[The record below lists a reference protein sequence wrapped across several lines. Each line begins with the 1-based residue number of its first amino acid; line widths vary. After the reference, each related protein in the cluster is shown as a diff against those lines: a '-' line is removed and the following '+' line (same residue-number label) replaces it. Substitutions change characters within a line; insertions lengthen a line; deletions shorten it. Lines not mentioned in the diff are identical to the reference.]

1 MRVKHMSR
9 DRHHSRGGAQGGRG
23 TGGGGRPH
31 HGRPFG
37 PKAGKQGNKPKSGG
51 GKMCPMCGQV
61 VPDLGKHIR
70 EKHDEPEPE

>member
-1 MRVKHMSR
+1 MSK
-9 DRHHSRGGAQGGRG
+9 
-23 TGGGGRPH
+23 
-31 HGRPFG
+31 F
-37 PKAGKQGNKPKSGG
+37 GKQGNKPKSSG

>member
-1 MRVKHMSR
+1 MRVKHISR

-23 TGGGGRPH
+23 PGGGGKP
-31 HGRPFG
+31 HGRPFAS
-37 PKAGKQGNKPKSGG
+37 KFGKQGNKPKSGG

-61 VPDLGKHIR
+61 VPDLGRHIR